1 MSLQSKLCNNGE
13 TCIAILNRDYV
24 TGKLSF
30 DLPKRGGGGREEEEG
45 EEDDDEEEKKEVEKK
60 KKNKKKRRL

>member
-13 TCIAILNRDYV
+13 TCIAILIRDYV

-45 EEDDDEEEKKEVEKK
+45 EEDDEEEKRRWRRRSLKR
-60 KKNKKKRRL
+60 KRRK